1 MGTENQTLAFIY
13 DRILTPT
20 RGILEL
26 RLGLCREYAAEERW
40 ELAGEWVDEGDA
52 ALEDDNRPQFDAL
65 IIALVAATATGRT
78 VVVLVADWDRFSR
91 DAEASARLRYRVRLA
106 GSWCQTVTGESDR
119 EAPSMEALRRL
130 RLA

>member
-1 MGTENQTLAFIY
+1 MQKSGPALAFIY

-40 ELAGEWVDEGDA
+40 EVAGEWVDEGDA
-52 ALEDDNRPQFDAL
+52 ALEDDGRPQFDAMVT
-65 IIALVAATATGRT
+65 ALVAAKETGRT
-78 VVVLVADWDRFSR
+78 AVVLVADWDRFSR

-119 EAPSMEALRRL
+119 EAPSAEAIKRL

>member
-1 MGTENQTLAFIY
+1 MSAAQPKLVFIY

-26 RLGLCREYAAEERW
+26 RLGLCREYAAEERL
-40 ELAGEWVDEGDA
+40 EVAGEWVDEGDA
-52 ALEDDNRPQFDAL
+52 ALGDDGRPQFDAM
-65 IIALVAATATGRT
+65 ITELVAAKETGRT
-78 VVVLVADWDRFSR
+78 TLVLVADWDRFSR

-119 EAPSMEALRRL
+119 EAPSADALKRL